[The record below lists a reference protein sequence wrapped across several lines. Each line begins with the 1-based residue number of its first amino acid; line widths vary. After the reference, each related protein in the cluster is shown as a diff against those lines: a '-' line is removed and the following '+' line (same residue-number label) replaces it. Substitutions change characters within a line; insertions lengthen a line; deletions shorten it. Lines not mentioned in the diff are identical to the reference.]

1 MLLLVKCVQF
11 FNYLSMI
18 MTEKQLLQILI
29 RVQDELCVTISL
41 NTHRTHP
48 DNLSDRIKIKNFIG
62 EAIDRL
68 TDKYDK
74 RVVAGLIKQL
84 EQIAHELDIN
94 YNLESLHI
102 FVSDTIA
109 EVFKSSWETNQEGV
123 HISNTFA
130 VRPLVKEIGR
140 QTSYLVMLLSQ
151 SGVHL
156 FRALNGRIVE
166 DISSEE
172 FPIAENQFY
181 NTFPDKSSDA
191 KHLDDLLR
199 EYLNRVDK
207 ALLRYIGDTKSVTLV
222 FCTEDNYSKL
232 LQVADRPSIYYG
244 YLPIDY
250 NNIETH
256 QLESRAWN
264 FMKQELVRKNED
276 YFKELE
282 VAVGKGLVI
291 TDLQEIYRA
300 CQDGR
305 GDILVVQESF
315 HQAVKILSDQDIAI
329 VDNPIGLDTIDDI
342 SSLLALLI
350 DERGG
355 QTVYVPQ
362 IPNEELQ
369 PIALKIRY

>member
-1 MLLLVKCVQF
+1 
-11 FNYLSMI
+11 MI
-18 MTEKQLLQILI
+18 MSEKQLLQTLI
-29 RVQDELCVTISL
+29 RVQDELCVTISV

-48 DNLSDRIKIKNFIG
+48 DNLSDRIKIKNFTK

-68 TDKYDK
+68 LDKHGKKD
-74 RVVAGLIKQL
+74 VAGLIEKL
-84 EQIAHELDIN
+84 EKIAHDLDIN

-102 FVSDTIA
+102 FVSATIA

-151 SGVHL
+151 SGIHL
-156 FRALNGRIVE
+156 FGALNGRIVE
-166 DISSEE
+166 DISNEE
-172 FPIAENQFY
+172 FPIPENQFY
-181 NTFPDKSSDA
+181 NTFPDKGSDA

-207 ALLRYIGDTKSVTLV
+207 ALLRYIGEEKMVTLV
-222 FCTEDNYSKL
+222 FSTEDNYSKL

-250 NNIETH
+250 NNIESH
-256 QLESRAWN
+256 QLESRAWK
-264 FMKQELVRKNED
+264 FMKQELVRKNDD
-276 YFKELE
+276 YFKELDA
-282 VAVGKGLVI
+282 AVGKGLVI

-305 GDILVVQESF
+305 GELLIVQENF
-315 HQAVKILSDQDIAI
+315 HQAVKILSDRDIEP
-329 VDNPIGLDTIDDI
+329 VDNNIGLDTIDDI

-350 DERGG
+350 DEKGG
-355 QTVYVPQ
+355 QTVYVPE

-369 PIALKIRY
+369 PIALKTRY

>member
-1 MLLLVKCVQF
+1 
-11 FNYLSMI
+11 MI

-102 FVSDTIA
+102 FVSGTIA

>member
-1 MLLLVKCVQF
+1 
-11 FNYLSMI
+11 MI
-18 MTEKQLLQILI
+18 MSGKQLLQTLI
-29 RVQDELCVTISL
+29 RVQDELCVTISV

-48 DNLSDRIKIKNFIG
+48 DNLNDRIKIKNFTK

-68 TDKYDK
+68 LDKHAKKD
-74 RVVAGLIKQL
+74 VTGLIEKL
-84 EQIAHELDIN
+84 EKIEHDLDIN

-123 HISNTFA
+123 HVSNTFA
-130 VRPLVKEIGR
+130 VRPVVKEIGR
-140 QTSYLVMLLSQ
+140 QTGYLVMLLSQ

-156 FRALNGRIVE
+156 FGALNGRIVE
-166 DISSEE
+166 DISNEE
-172 FPIAENQFY
+172 FPIPENQFY
-181 NTFPDKSSDA
+181 NTFPEKSSDA

-207 ALLRYIGDTKSVTLV
+207 ALLRYIGEEKMVTLV

-264 FMKQELVRKNED
+264 FMKQELVRKNDD

-282 VAVGKGLVI
+282 VAVGNGLVI

-305 GDILVVQESF
+305 GDLLIIQESF
-315 HQAVKILSDQDIAI
+315 HQAAKILSDRDIEI
-329 VDNPIGLDTIDDI
+329 VDNNVGLDTVDDI
-342 SSLLALLI
+342 SSLLALLV
-350 DERGG
+350 DEKGG
-355 QTVYVPQ
+355 QTVYVPE
-362 IPNEELQ
+362 IPNKELQ
-369 PIALKIRY
+369 PIALKTRY

>member
-1 MLLLVKCVQF
+1 
-11 FNYLSMI
+11 MI
-18 MTEKQLLQILI
+18 MFEKQLLQTLI
-29 RVQDELCVTISL
+29 RVQDKLCVTISV

-48 DNLSDRIKIKNFIG
+48 DNLSDRIKIKNFKR

-68 TDKYDK
+68 LDKHDQK
-74 RVVAGLIKQL
+74 DIAGLIEKL
-84 EQIAHELDIN
+84 EKIDQELDIN

-102 FVSDTIA
+102 FVSDTIS

-156 FRALNGRIVE
+156 FRATNGLIVE

-172 FPIAENQFY
+172 FPIPENQFH

-207 ALLRYIGDTKSVTLV
+207 ALLRFIGEERIGTLV

-232 LQVADRPSIYYG
+232 LQVADRPSVYYG

-282 VAVGKGLVI
+282 AAVGKGLVI

-315 HQAVKILSDQDIAI
+315 HQAVKILSDRDIAI
-329 VDNPIGLDTIDDI
+329 VDSPIGLDTIDDI

-369 PIALKIRY
+369 PIALKTRY

>member
-1 MLLLVKCVQF
+1 MV
-11 FNYLSMI
+11 
-18 MTEKQLLQILI
+18 MTEKQLLQMLI
-29 RVQDELCVTISL
+29 RVQDELCITISI

-48 DNLSDRIKIKNFIG
+48 DNLSDRIKIKNFIR

-68 TDKYDK
+68 TDKYDT
-74 RVVAGLIKQL
+74 RDVAGLIKQL
-84 EQIAHELDIN
+84 EMIAQELDIN
-94 YNLESLHI
+94 CNLESLHI
-102 FVSDTIA
+102 FVSDTVA

-140 QTSYLVMLLSQ
+140 QASYLVMLLSQ
-151 SGVHL
+151 SDVHL

-199 EYLNRVDK
+199 KYLNRVDK

-222 FCTEDNYSKL
+222 FCTENNYSKL

-282 VAVGKGLVI
+282 AAVGKGLVI

-305 GDILVVQESF
+305 GDLLIVQENF
-315 HQAVKILSDQDIAI
+315 HQAVKILSDRDIEI
-329 VDNPIGLDTIDDI
+329 VDNNVGLDTIDDI
-342 SSLLALLI
+342 SSLLALLV
-350 DERGG
+350 DEKGG
-355 QTVYVPQ
+355 QTVYVSQ
-362 IPNEELQ
+362 IPNIELQ

>member
-1 MLLLVKCVQF
+1 
-11 FNYLSMI
+11 MI
-18 MTEKQLLQILI
+18 MTEKQLLQMLI
-29 RVQDELCVTISL
+29 RVQDELCITISI

-68 TDKYDK
+68 TDKYDM
-74 RVVAGLIKQL
+74 RDVAGLIKQL
-84 EQIAHELDIN
+84 EKIAQELDIN

-222 FCTEDNYSKL
+222 FCTENNYSKL

-250 NNIETH
+250 NNIETT
-256 QLESRAWN
+256 
-264 FMKQELVRKNED
+264 
-276 YFKELE
+276 
-282 VAVGKGLVI
+282 GKL
-291 TDLQEIYRA
+291 
-300 CQDGR
+300 
-305 GDILVVQESF
+305 
-315 HQAVKILSDQDIAI
+315 
-329 VDNPIGLDTIDDI
+329 
-342 SSLLALLI
+342 
-350 DERGG
+350 
-355 QTVYVPQ
+355 
-362 IPNEELQ
+362 
-369 PIALKIRY
+369 

>member
-1 MLLLVKCVQF
+1 
-11 FNYLSMI
+11 
-18 MTEKQLLQILI
+18 
-29 RVQDELCVTISL
+29 
-41 NTHRTHP
+41 
-48 DNLSDRIKIKNFIG
+48 
-62 EAIDRL
+62 
-68 TDKYDK
+68 
-74 RVVAGLIKQL
+74 
-84 EQIAHELDIN
+84 
-94 YNLESLHI
+94 
-102 FVSDTIA
+102 
-109 EVFKSSWETNQEGV
+109 
-123 HISNTFA
+123 
-130 VRPLVKEIGR
+130 
-140 QTSYLVMLLSQ
+140 
-151 SGVHL
+151 
-156 FRALNGRIVE
+156 
-166 DISSEE
+166 
-172 FPIAENQFY
+172 
-181 NTFPDKSSDA
+181 
-191 KHLDDLLR
+191 
-199 EYLNRVDK
+199 
-207 ALLRYIGDTKSVTLV
+207 TLV

-232 LQVADRPSIYYG
+232 LQVADRPSVYYG

-282 VAVGKGLVI
+282 AAVGKGLVI

-315 HQAVKILSDQDIAI
+315 HQAVKILSDRDIAI
-329 VDNPIGLDTIDDI
+329 VDSPIGLDTIDDI

-369 PIALKIRY
+369 PIALKTRY